1 MKRLLTLFLALVM
14 IAGCLAGC
22 GGEQSANNDQSGD
35 ANNPEAIDWPKKD
48 IEIAALTLPAALP
61 IPAPVLLVPS
71 WVSIWV

>member
-35 ANNPEAIDWPKKD
+35 ANNPEAIDWPKKGH
-48 IEIAALTLPAALP
+48 
-61 IPAPVLLVPS
+61 
-71 WVSIWV
+71 

>member
-48 IEIAALTLPAALP
+48 IEIAAAYCRRHCRYLRPC
-61 IPAPVLLVPS
+61 S
-71 WVSIWV
+71 WCHHG

>member
-35 ANNPEAIDWPKKD
+35 ANNPGPKRTLKSSQ
-48 IEIAALTLPAALP
+48 LTLPAALP